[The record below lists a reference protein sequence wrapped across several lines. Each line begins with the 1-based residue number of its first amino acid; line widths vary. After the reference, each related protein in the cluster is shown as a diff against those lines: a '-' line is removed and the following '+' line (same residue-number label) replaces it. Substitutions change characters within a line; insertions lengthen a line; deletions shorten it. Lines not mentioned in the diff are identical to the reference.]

1 MFKMIGA
8 LLVIGGC
15 GYGGLSIARG
25 YRLRAEVLRSLQN
38 GLNLLEAEISYG
50 STPLPLA
57 LERVGEK
64 LGRESSLVF
73 SYAAQAFHLH
83 GGATAGEAWE
93 EGVKKLAQNVSLSLE
108 DISILQSFGQGLGNS
123 AKNEQ
128 LKNIALAREQLFMAE
143 KEACLARERY
153 ERMWRYLGFCL
164 GAAIVLA
171 LI

>member
-1 MFKMIGA
+1 MVRVIGA

-15 GYGGLSIARG
+15 GYCGLSIARSF
-25 YRLRAEVLRSLQN
+25 RLRAQVLRSLQN

-57 LERVGEK
+57 LARVGEK

-73 SYAAQAFHLH
+73 SQAAQAFRLH
-83 GGATAGEAWE
+83 KGVTAGEAWE
-93 EGVKKLAQNVSLSLE
+93 EGVKRLAQSVVLSQE
-108 DISILQSFGQGLGNS
+108 DISILRNFGHGLGNS

-128 LKNIALAREQLFMAE
+128 LKNIALAREQLSMAE

-153 ERMWRYLGFCL
+153 EKMWRYLGFCL
-164 GAAIVLA
+164 GAAIVLV